1 MRKTLEAQDRELTM
15 EVVARL
21 ADAAKALEADDSFR
35 VELLLRQA
43 LVATGMLRAMASG
56 GTDRR
61 MP

>member
-1 MRKTLEAQDRELTM
+1 MRKTWQAMDRELSDDIR
-15 EVVARL
+15 ERL
-21 ADAAKALEADDSFR
+21 AAAIVALEAEDSFR